1 MVFGAQV
8 LVNYAR
14 SAEQAEQVAKEVNAA
29 EVVGGETAI
38 VSRQCRRELTNRVY
52 HQQSIQYFSVEG

>member
-14 SAEQAEQVAKEVNAA
+14 SAEQAEQVAKEVNAT
-29 EVVGGETAI
+29 ERVKGETVV
-38 VSRQCRRELTNRVY
+38 VSRQCRRELKQRV
-52 HQQSIQYFSVEG
+52 SPTIQYFVVEG